1 MINKVYEKLEKIDE
15 RLSKIELQ
23 MAMFRG
29 ARAFLSILGLLFG
42 IVVGLVEII
51 KK

>member
-1 MINKVYEKLEKIDE
+1 MSEKIFAKLEDIEK
-15 RLSKIELQ
+15 RLIQIELQ

-29 ARAFLSILGLLFG
+29 VKVFLSVLGIIFG